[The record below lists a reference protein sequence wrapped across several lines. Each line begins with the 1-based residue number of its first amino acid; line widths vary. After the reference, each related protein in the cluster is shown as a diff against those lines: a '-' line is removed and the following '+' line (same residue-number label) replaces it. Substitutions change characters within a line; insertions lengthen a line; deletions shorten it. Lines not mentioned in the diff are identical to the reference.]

1 MNRREVVAGIAANLM
16 IVSPRVAFGSQ
27 ANSAVS
33 LGILGTGNRGRYD
46 TNFLSKDSR
55 TKIVALCDLY
65 PDQLDQTKTEIPAV
79 NAAKTF
85 KRYQDVL
92 NEPGIDAVV
101 ITAPVYL
108 HPEFFEAAVNA
119 RKHIYCEK
127 PAGAS
132 VAGVKRLMAAAN
144 RVDKTKHNQ
153 FGFQQRYSP
162 EYLTAEQIVR
172 TGKLGEIALMRS
184 HWMVGGVSAKA
195 KPIPPGKEDRTW
207 YPWRAK
213 SGDIIVEQ
221 DCHGVDVLNWFAG
234 RHPNSAVGDGGR
246 KVRTYGDTMDHLNV
260 TYDYGN
266 SLHGYLH
273 ACQLAQAWGLVD
285 EQFFGT
291 EGTLETHRKYYR
303 WSRPGAE
310 PVKVD
315 SKREITIDALERFI
329 THIIENKP
337 ENNAFIAA
345 ESTLTSLLGRLAI
358 DTGRRVTWDE
368 LLNSESES

>member
-1 MNRREVVAGIAANLM
+1 MRRREALAGIATNLM
-16 IVSPRVAFGSQ
+16 IVSPGVAFGYQ
-27 ANSAVS
+27 ANSAVT

-46 TNFLSKDSR
+46 GNFFAKDPR

-65 PDQLDQTKTEIPAV
+65 PDQIDLAKTQIPAA
-79 NAAKTF
+79 NDAKSF
-85 KRYQDVL
+85 KAYQDL
-92 NEPGIDAVV
+92 LSEPGIDAVL
-101 ITAPVYL
+101 ITVPVYL

-119 RKHIYCEK
+119 RKNIYCEK

-132 VAGVKRLMAAAN
+132 VAGVKRLLAAAD
-144 RVDKTKHNQ
+144 RADKSKHIQ

-162 EYLTAEQIVR
+162 EYLIAEQIIR

-184 HWMVGGVSAKA
+184 HWMVGGVTAKSR
-195 KPIPPGKEDRTW
+195 PVPSEKEERMW

-213 SGDIIVEQ
+213 SGDMIVEQ

-234 RHPNSAVGDGGR
+234 RHPSSAVGDGGR

-260 TYDYGN
+260 TYDYG
-266 SLHGYLH
+266 SGLHGFLH
-273 ACQLAQAWGLVD
+273 ACQLAQAWGVVD

-303 WSRPGAE
+303 WSRPGSD

-315 SKREITIDALERFI
+315 SKREITIDAIERFL
-329 THIIENKP
+329 THIVENKP
-337 ENNAFIAA
+337 ENNAFMAA

-368 LLNSESES
+368 LLHSEG

>member
-1 MNRREVVAGIAANLM
+1 MMTRRDALAGAANVLL
-16 IVSPRVAFGSQ
+16 VAPSVAFGSA

-33 LGILGTGNRGRYD
+33 VGIIGTGGRGRYD
-46 TNFLSKDSR
+46 GAYFAKDPR
-55 TKIVALCDLY
+55 ARITALCDLY
-65 PDQLDQTKTEIPAV
+65 PDQIDK
-79 NAAKTF
+79 AKTDIPSTNNAKVF
-85 KRYQDVL
+85 VSYQDL
-92 NEPGIDAVV
+92 LAQSGADAVV

-108 HPEFFEAAVNA
+108 HPVMFEAAVNA

-132 VAGVKRLMAAAN
+132 VAGVKKLLAASEKA
-144 RVDKTKHNQ
+144 DKTKHIQ

-162 EYLTAEQIVR
+162 EYLAAEQIVR
-172 TGKLGEIALMRS
+172 SGQLGDMALMRS
-184 HWMVGGVSAKA
+184 HWMVGGLNPKA
-195 KPIPPGKEDRTW
+195 PAPSPEAAERAW

-221 DCHGVDVLNWFAG
+221 DCHGVDVMNWFSG
-234 RHPNSAVGDGGR
+234 RHPVSAVGDGGR
-246 KVRTYGDTMDHLNV
+246 KVRTYGDCMDHLNV
-260 TYDYGN
+260 TFDYGEG
-266 SLHGYLH
+266 LHGFLH

-303 WSRPGAE
+303 FSRNGQA

-315 SKREITIDALERFI
+315 SKREITIDAIERFL

-337 ENNAFIAA
+337 ENNASWVAD
-345 ESTLTSLLGRLAI
+345 STFTSLLGRMAI
-358 DTGRRVTWDE
+358 DTGRRVTWE
-368 LLNSESES
+368 EMLASES

>member
-1 MNRREVVAGIAANLM
+1 MRRREAVAGIAANLM
-16 IVSPRVAFGSQ
+16 IVSPRVAFGYQ
-27 ANSAVS
+27 ANSAVTI
-33 LGILGTGNRGRYD
+33 GILGTGNRGRYD
-46 TNFLSKDSR
+46 ANFLAKDAR

-65 PDQLDQTKTEIPAV
+65 PDQIDQAKTDIPAV
-79 NAAKTF
+79 NDAKPY

-119 RKHIYCEK
+119 HKHIYCEK

-132 VAGVKRLMAAAN
+132 VVGVKRLMAAA
-144 RVDKTKHNQ
+144 RRMDKAKHNQ

-172 TGKLGEIALMRS
+172 SGKIGEISLMRS
-184 HWMVGGVSAKA
+184 HWMVGGVSPKA
-195 KPIPPGKEDRTW
+195 KPIPPGKEERTW

-213 SGDIIVEQ
+213 SGDMIVEQ

-234 RHPNSAVGDGGR
+234 RRPVSAVGDGGR

-260 TYDYGN
+260 TYDYENG
-266 SLHGYLH
+266 LHGFLH
-273 ACQLAQAWGLVD
+273 ACQLAQGWGLVD

-291 EGTLETHRKYYR
+291 EGTIETHRKYYR
-303 WSRPGAE
+303 WSRPGAA

-315 SKREITIDALERFI
+315 SKREITIDALERFV
-329 THIIENKP
+329 THIIENTP

-368 LLNSESES
+368 LLNSEEES

>member
-1 MNRREVVAGIAANLM
+1 MRRREALAGIASNLM
-16 IVSPRVAFGSQ
+16 IVSPGVAFGYQ
-27 ANSAVS
+27 ANSKIT
-33 LGILGTGNRGRYD
+33 LGILGTGGRGRYD
-46 TNFLSKDSR
+46 GRFFSQDPR
-55 TKIVALCDLY
+55 AKIVALCDLY
-65 PDQLDQTKTEIPAV
+65 PDQIDRAKTEIPAA
-79 NAAKTF
+79 NDAKTF

-92 NEPGIDAVV
+92 TEPGIDAVL
-101 ITAPVYL
+101 ITVPVYL

-132 VAGVKRLMAAAN
+132 VAGVKRLLAAAE
-144 RVDKTKHNQ
+144 RADKSKHIQ

-162 EYLTAEQIVR
+162 EYLAAEQIIR

-195 KPIPPGKEDRTW
+195 RPLTPEMEMRTW

-213 SGDIIVEQ
+213 SGDMIVEQ
-221 DCHGVDVLNWFAG
+221 DCHGVDVLNWFAQ

-266 SLHGYLH
+266 GLHGFLH

-291 EGTLETHRKYYR
+291 EGTIETHRKYYR

-315 SKREITIDALERFI
+315 SKREITIDAIERFL
-329 THIIENKP
+329 THVAENKP
-337 ENNAFIAA
+337 ENDAFFAA
-345 ESTLTSLLGRLAI
+345 ESTFTSLLGRMAI
-358 DTGRRVTWDE
+358 DTGRRITWAE
-368 LLNSESES
+368 LLESE